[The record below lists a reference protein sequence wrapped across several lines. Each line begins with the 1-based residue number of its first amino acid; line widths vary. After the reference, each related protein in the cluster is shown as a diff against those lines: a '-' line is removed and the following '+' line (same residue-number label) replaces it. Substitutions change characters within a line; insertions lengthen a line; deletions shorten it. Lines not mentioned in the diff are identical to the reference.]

1 MNEAKPVIGVLGA
14 GQLGMVLARLAANA
28 GYQVVIA
35 GSRDPKRVALPP
47 GLRTKGVTAMTA
59 TDAAAQADLVVLALP
74 FGKFRTIPVEPLAG
88 KLVIDAM
95 NYWWEVD
102 GFSAPVDPLGS
113 SSELVQ
119 EHLAAS
125 RIVKAF
131 NHMAFRDLEA
141 EARPNQRAGRKA
153 IGLAG
158 DDAHDLARVA
168 RVIDDLGFETVVVGR
183 LADGVKLEP
192 GTEAFGADVDASE
205 LREMIARF
213 PTSQRGLRRAALK
226 ARRGSGSDP
235 IG

>member
-1 MNEAKPVIGVLGA
+1 MNEAKPVIGILGA
-14 GQLGMVLARLAANA
+14 GQLGMVLARLAASA
-28 GYQVVIA
+28 GYRVLIA
-35 GSRDPKRVALPP
+35 GSGDPKRVALPAD
-47 GLRTKGVTAMTA
+47 LRANGVTAMTA
-59 TDAAAQADLVVLALP
+59 TDAAARADLAVLALP
-74 FGKFRTIPVEPLAG
+74 FGKFRSIPVEPLAG
-88 KLVIDAM
+88 RLVIDAM

-119 EHLAAS
+119 EHLATS
-125 RIVKAF
+125 RIIKAF

-141 EARPNQRAGRKA
+141 EARPQRRVGRKA

-158 DDAHDLARVA
+158 DDADDLARVA
-168 RVIDDLGFETVVVGR
+168 GVVDDFGFEPVVVGR
-183 LADGVKLEP
+183 LADGVTLEP

-226 ARRGSGSDP
+226 ARHGSGSDP
-235 IG
+235 IS